1 MNVEVTSE
9 GSFKHT
15 ESFLRRILRKDY
27 YKNVERFAQEGM
39 DALVSAT
46 PRDTGKTADSWSYE
60 ILTTKDSTTITWTN
74 DNYIDGYFYGSD
86 GMTPIVIL
94 IEYGHATRN
103 GGYVPPNDFINPALR
118 PVIDKATNQVWSEV
132 TKK

>member
-1 MNVEVTSE
+1 MNVEITTE
-9 GSFKHT
+9 GNFRHT
-15 ESFLRRILRKDY
+15 ESFLRRIMRKDY

-46 PRDTGKTADSWSYE
+46 PKDTGKTADSWSYE
-60 ILTTKDSTTITWTN
+60 ILTEKDTTTITWTN
-74 DNYIDGYFYGSD
+74 DNYIEGYFYGSE

-94 IEYGHATRN
+94 IQYGHATRN
-103 GGYVPPNDFINPALR
+103 GGYVQPNDFINPALK
-118 PVIDKATNQVWSEV
+118 PVIDKFSNNVWSEV